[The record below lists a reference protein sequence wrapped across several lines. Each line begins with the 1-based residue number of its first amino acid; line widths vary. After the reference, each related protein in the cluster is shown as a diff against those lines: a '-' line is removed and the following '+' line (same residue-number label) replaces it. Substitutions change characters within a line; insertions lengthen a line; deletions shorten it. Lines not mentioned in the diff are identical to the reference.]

1 MQRIH
6 TLGPASLAA
15 LMAAQRHTD
24 RPSGPAIPGDVT
36 DGNGRTKMQANGA
49 LRPNLCPTRTE
60 DHPMRQTRRHLLAL
74 GAAGVLATPLLARRA
89 AAQTATSTRIRG
101 AIAAV
106 TADSISVKTNAGDTV
121 AIGIDAKTPIVGVS
135 AATLADIKPGSF
147 VGSAAKTQPDG
158 TMVAWEVHIFP
169 ESLRG
174 TGEGHRPM
182 DPQNTMTNG
191 TVGAD
196 MASVGGVSGR
206 TITINYAGGQ
216 KKILV
221 PDGVPIV
228 TYDLGTRALL
238 VPGAHISVMATE
250 PAGGGPLTATRLTV
264 GKAGVTP
271 PI

>member
-1 MQRIH
+1 
-6 TLGPASLAA
+6 
-15 LMAAQRHTD
+15 
-24 RPSGPAIPGDVT
+24 
-36 DGNGRTKMQANGA
+36 
-49 LRPNLCPTRTE
+49 
-60 DHPMRQTRRHLLAL
+60 MRQTRRHLLAL
-74 GAAGVLATPLLARRA
+74 GAAGALAVPLLARRA
-89 AAQTATSTRIRG
+89 AAQAPASTRIRG
-101 AIAAV
+101 TIAGL
-106 TADSISVKTNAGDTV
+106 TADSISVKTAGGDTV
-121 AIGIDAKTPIVGVS
+121 AIAFNARTPIVGVA
-135 AATLADIKPGSF
+135 AATLADVKPGSF

-196 MASVGGVSGR
+196 MASVGGVTGR
-206 TITINYAGGQ
+206 TSSINDAGGQ

-221 PDGVPIV
+221 PDGVPVV
-228 TYDLGTRALL
+228 TYELGSRALL
-238 VPGAHISVMATE
+238 VPGAHVSVTATE
-250 PAGGGPLTATRLTV
+250 PAGGGALTATRLTV